1 MTSPDASTPALPE
14 GVALS
19 KSPTLIAP
27 SKPESFVSSS
37 SSKGKEPAADADDG
51 ADNVLSKVPTLV
63 QPPSPTDLE
72 EGKASDG
79 AKDGEKKKPN
89 WRDAEEKEAMV
100 LPKNNLPLVF
110 LSLAMVMFLAALDQ
124 TAVGT
129 ALPTIAQD
137 LGSTASD
144 YSWVGVS
151 YMLAQTAFM
160 PLYGKTSDLFG
171 RKPVLYTCIIIFLG
185 ASALCGAAQNM
196 IWLIVCRAVQ
206 GMGGGGIVALTIT
219 VMSDIVSLKDR
230 GKWSGYMGT
239 TWGFAAVIG
248 PLIGGVFADRVGWR
262 WIFWIN
268 LPTGGAAIAALFF
281 TLHLNPLKKQSA
293 MDMVRRFDFGGLAL
307 IMSATILV
315 LLGLTWSVSNGWQDA
330 RTLGM
335 LISGLVLYIPAMAW
349 EFYTKKDA
357 IIPPRLFKTRTTG
370 ILMFNCLIHGIA
382 FLAGSYYL
390 PVYFQAV
397 MDSDALMS
405 GVRMIPFSVVA
416 ALTSVATGQFIT
428 RTGRIRP
435 AFWAGFTLMT
445 LGFGL
450 MASLDDTSSVAK
462 QEVFILIP
470 AFGIGMFFQAP
481 LVACQ
486 AAMPLSAMASVTSA
500 FFLVRMLGST
510 IGIAIGGTI
519 MNTQLAQRLPAGYQ
533 SLAIANID
541 YRTLWTIEPP
551 EVRQEVLHAFAKSIA
566 TIWTVIA
573 PLLGVCL
580 VLSAFVRHYSLQRNF
595 VKAKD
600 LEKQAAE
607 AGPSTAGTADG
618 ENEKV
623 SEEMQAEIEAAAAGG
638 AIA

>member
-1 MTSPDASTPALPE
+1 MTSLEPSTWLDASE

-19 KSPTLIAP
+19 TPTLNASVP
-27 SKPESFVSSS
+27 TPPKPGSILSSS
-37 SSKGKEPAADADDG
+37 SSDKGKLTASPADVDDEPIG
-51 ADNVLSKVPTLV
+51 IVLSKAPTLV
-63 QPPSPTDLE
+63 ASPTPGELE
-72 EGKASDG
+72 EGKG
-79 AKDGEKKKPN
+79 KEDGEGGKKKQS
-89 WRDAEEKEAMV
+89 WREAEEREAIV

-110 LSLAMVMFLAALDQ
+110 ISLALVMFLAALDQ

-137 LGSTASD
+137 LSSSASD

-151 YMLAQTAFM
+151 YMLAQTALM
-160 PLYGKTSDLFG
+160 PIYGKTSDLFG
-171 RKPVLYTCIIIFLG
+171 RKPVLYTCILIFLG
-185 ASALCGAAQNM
+185 ASALCGAAQSM

-206 GMGGGGIVALTIT
+206 GIGGGGVVALVIT

-230 GKWSGYMGT
+230 GKWSGYLGT

-248 PLIGGVFADRVGWR
+248 PLIGGIFADKVGWR

-268 LPTGGAAIAALFF
+268 LPTGGAAILMLFI
-281 TLHLNPLKKQSA
+281 TLHLNPPKKQSA
-293 MDMVRRFDFGGLAL
+293 IEMARKFDFVGLAL

-315 LLGLTWSVSNGWQDA
+315 LLGLTWSISNGWQDA

-335 LISGLVLYIPAMAW
+335 LISGLVLYVPAIIW
-349 EFYTKKDA
+349 EFYTTKDA

-370 ILMFNCLIHGIA
+370 ILMFNVLIHGIA

-405 GVRMIPFSVVA
+405 GVRMIPFSVVS
-416 ALTSVATGQFIT
+416 ALTSVGTGQFIT

-445 LGFGL
+445 LGFSL
-450 MASLDDTSSVAK
+450 MATLDETSSVAQ
-462 QEVFILIP
+462 QEIYILIP
-470 AFGIGMFFQAP
+470 ALGIGMFFQAP
-481 LVACQ
+481 LVAVQ
-486 AAMPLSAMASVTSA
+486 AAMPLNAMASVTSA
-500 FFLVRMLGST
+500 FFLLRMLGST

-519 MNTQLAQRLPAGYQ
+519 MNTQLAQRLPAQYQ
-533 SLAIANID
+533 SLSNANID
-541 YRTLWTIEPP
+541 YRTLWNIEPAS
-551 EVRQEVLHAFAKSIA
+551 VRQEVLHAFAKSIGVV
-566 TIWTVIA
+566 WTAIA

-580 VLSAFVRHYSLQRNF
+580 VLSLFVRHYSLQRNF

-600 LEKQAAE
+600 LEQQEKAKAAAVAVAAE
-607 AGPSTAGTADG
+607 AHVKKRG
-618 ENEKV
+618 
-623 SEEMQAEIEAAAAGG
+623 I
-638 AIA
+638 

>member
-1 MTSPDASTPALPE
+1 
-14 GVALS
+14 
-19 KSPTLIAP
+19 
-27 SKPESFVSSS
+27 
-37 SSKGKEPAADADDG
+37 
-51 ADNVLSKVPTLV
+51 
-63 QPPSPTDLE
+63 
-72 EGKASDG
+72 
-79 AKDGEKKKPN
+79 
-89 WRDAEEKEAMV
+89 
-100 LPKNNLPLVF
+100 
-110 LSLAMVMFLAALDQ
+110 
-124 TAVGT
+124 
-129 ALPTIAQD
+129 
-137 LGSTASD
+137 
-144 YSWVGVS
+144 
-151 YMLAQTAFM
+151 
-160 PLYGKTSDLFG
+160 
-171 RKPVLYTCIIIFLG
+171 
-185 ASALCGAAQNM
+185 M
-196 IWLIVCRAVQ
+196 IWLIVCRAIQ
-206 GMGGGGIVALTIT
+206 GLGGGGVVALTVT

-248 PLIGGVFADRVGWR
+248 PLIGGIFADRVGWR

-268 LPTGGAAIAALFF
+268 LPTGGLAILMLFL
-281 TLHLNPLKKQSA
+281 TLKLNPLKKQSGVE
-293 MDMVRRFDFGGLAL
+293 MLRRFDFVGLAM

-315 LLGLTWSVSNGWQDA
+315 LLGLTWSISNGWQDS

-335 LISGLVLYIPAMAW
+335 LISGLVLYVPAITW

-370 ILMFNCLIHGIA
+370 ILMFNVLIHGIA

-450 MASLDDTSSVAK
+450 MASLDENSSVVK
-462 QEVFILIP
+462 QEIYILIP
-470 AFGIGMFFQAP
+470 ALGIGMYFQAP
-481 LVACQ
+481 LVATQ
-486 AAMPLSAMASVTSA
+486 AAMPLNAMASVTSA

-519 MNTQLAQRLPAGYQ
+519 MNTQLAQRLPANFQYL
-533 SLAIANID
+533 SNANID
-541 YRTLWTIEPP
+541 YRTLWDIEPP
-551 EVRQEVLHAFAKSIA
+551 ELRDQVLNAFARSIA

-580 VLSAFVRHYSLQRNF
+580 ILTLFVRHYSLTRNF
-595 VKAKD
+595 VKASD
-600 LEKQAAE
+600 VEKQKAAAAAA
-607 AGPSTAGTADG
+607 AGSSSGEGSAEGADP
-618 ENEKV
+618 EKLEL
-623 SEEMQAEIEAAAAGG
+623 SEEQQAEIEAAAAGG

>member
-1 MTSPDASTPALPE
+1 MDSPEPSTPVE
-14 GVALS
+14 QGVALS
-19 KSPTLIAP
+19 KSPTLITP
-27 SKPESFVSSS
+27 SKPESISSS
-37 SSKGKEPAADADDG
+37 EKGKAPAADSYLDG
-51 ADNVLSKVPTLV
+51 VDTVLSKVPTLV
-63 QPPSPTDLE
+63 QAPSPADLE
-72 EGKASDG
+72 ANKPGLEEEDG
-79 AKDGEKKKPN
+79 KKKPN
-89 WRDAEEKEAMV
+89 WRDAEEKEAII

-160 PLYGKTSDLFG
+160 PIYGKTSDLFG
-171 RKPVLYTCIIIFLG
+171 RKPVLYSCIIVFLG
-185 ASALCGAAQNM
+185 ASALCGAAQSM

-206 GMGGGGIVALTIT
+206 GMGGGGVIALTVT

-248 PLIGGVFADRVGWR
+248 PLIGGIFADRVGWR

-268 LPTGGAAIAALFF
+268 LPTGGAAIAMLFF
-281 TLHLNPLKKQSA
+281 TLKLNPLKKQSGL
-293 MDMVRRFDFGGLAL
+293 DMIRRFDFAGLAL

-315 LLGLTWSVSNGWQDA
+315 LLGLTWSISNGWKDP

-335 LISGLVLYIPAMAW
+335 LISGLVLYIPAMWW

-370 ILMFNCLIHGIA
+370 ILMFNCLIHGIG

-397 MDSDALMS
+397 MDSNALMS

-435 AFWAGFTLMT
+435 AFWLGFTLMT

-450 MASLDDTSSVAK
+450 MASLDETSSVAK
-462 QEVFILIP
+462 QEIYILIP
-470 AFGIGMFFQAP
+470 ALGIGMFFQAP

-519 MNTQLAQRLPAGYQ
+519 MNTQLAQRLPEGYEN
-533 SLAIANID
+533 LANANID
-541 YRTLWTIEPP
+541 YRTLWEIQPP
-551 EVRQEVLHAFAKSIA
+551 EVRQQVLHAFAESIA
-566 TIWTVIA
+566 TVWTVIA
-573 PLLGVCL
+573 PLLGLCL
-580 VLSAFVRHYSLQRNF
+580 ILSAFRNF

-600 LEKQAAE
+600 LEKQAV
-607 AGPSTAGTADG
+607 AGPSNAEGSAAVEG
-618 ENEKV
+618 EDEKV
-623 SEEMQAEIEAAAAGG
+623 SAEMQAEMEAAAAGG